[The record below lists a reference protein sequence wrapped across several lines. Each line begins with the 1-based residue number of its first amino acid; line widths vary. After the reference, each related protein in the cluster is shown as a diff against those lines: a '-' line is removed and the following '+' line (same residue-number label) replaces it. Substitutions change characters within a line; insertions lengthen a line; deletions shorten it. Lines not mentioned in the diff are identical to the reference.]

1 MMNNNVFAR
10 ALHLP
15 VQSEQLRC
23 SDRRLIPIFG

>member
-1 MMNNNVFAR
+1 MNMTIITC

-15 VQSEQLRC
+15 VQSEQLDSR

>member
-1 MMNNNVFAR
+1 MNIRVFVR